1 MVAASDNP
9 FWDFSLT
16 VYVRPGVADA
26 CLALQDRLG
35 LDVNLL
41 LFCCWTG
48 SQGRR
53 LDSVEMARLMA
64 AVEDWQRSIVGP
76 LRAVRRRL
84 KELPGGTS
92 GEAGAL
98 RLAVKDC
105 ELAAERIEQTMLH
118 DGFAQ
123 PTGKPCPAG
132 EEAACAAAS
141 MKTYLQLVGSPIS
154 PEDRADLEIILAGTF
169 DDVSAESAKMLF
181 CK

>member
-1 MVAASDNP
+1 MATSDNP

-16 VYVRPGVADA
+16 VYVRPGVADS

-48 SQGRR
+48 SQGQR

-64 AVEDWQRSIVGP
+64 AVGDWQRSVVEP

-84 KELPGGTS
+84 KALPGGTS
-92 GEAGAL
+92 GHLGAL
-98 RLAVKDC
+98 REGAKDC

-118 DGFAQ
+118 DAS
-123 PTGKPCPAG
+123 TLPAG
-132 EEAACAAAS
+132 NSCAAGEQAACAAANL
-141 MKTYLQLVGSPIS
+141 TVYLGLAGQSIG
-154 PEDRADLEIILAGTF
+154 PEDRADLETIVTSAF
-169 DDVSAESAKMLF
+169 DGISTESVKQLF
-181 CK
+181 QR

>member
-1 MVAASDNP
+1 MAAVSDNP

-53 LDSVEMARLMA
+53 LDSVDMARLVA
-64 AVEDWQRSIVGP
+64 AVGDWQRSIVGP

-84 KELPGGTS
+84 KELPGDTS
-92 GEAGAL
+92 GQAGAL
-98 RLAVKDC
+98 RQAVKDC
-105 ELAAERIEQTMLH
+105 ELAAERIEQSMLH
-118 DGFAQ
+118 DAFAQ
-123 PTGKPCPAG
+123 PASTSCPAG
-132 EEAACAAAS
+132 EEAACAAANLR
-141 MKTYLQLVGSPIS
+141 TYLQLVGAPIS
-154 PEDRADLEIILAGTF
+154 PEDRANLEVILTETF
-169 DDVSAESAKMLF
+169 DDVSEDSVKILF
-181 CK
+181 YK

>member
-1 MVAASDNP
+1 MAAVSDNP

-48 SQGRR
+48 SQNQP

-64 AVEDWQRSIVGP
+64 AVGEWQRSVVAP

-84 KELPGGTS
+84 KQLPGGAS
-92 GEAGAL
+92 GQAGAL
-98 RLAVKDC
+98 RQAVKDC
-105 ELAAERIEQTMLH
+105 ELAAEHVEQAMLH
-118 DGFAQ
+118 DALA
-123 PTGKPCPAG
+123 PPAGKSCPAS
-132 EEAACAAAS
+132 EEATCAAAN
-141 MKTYLQLVGSPIS
+141 MRTYLELAGATTSS
-154 PEDRADLEIILAGTF
+154 EDRADLEVILTRIY
-169 DDVSAESAKMLF
+169 SNI
-181 CK
+181 